1 MRVNE
6 TTELQDGY
14 RETITTIGSGKATIF
29 QNGTVISATW
39 HKTSKL
45 KQITFTD
52 AAGKDIPLVRGQTW
66 ISAVSN
72 DGGDVTWK

>member
-14 RETITTIGSGKATIF
+14 REAITTIGSGNATIF
-29 QNGTVISATW
+29 QNGTATAVTW
-39 HKTSKL
+39 HKTSKTS
-45 KQITFTD
+45 QITFKN
-52 AAGKDIPLVRGQTW
+52 AAGKDVPLVSGQTW
-66 ISAVSN
+66 IAAVSN